1 MGIKRRYNALLFE
14 GYLVSSMAALV
25 FYSLFTFKGS
35 DPGPEHFFLAS
46 VMAVNYFFIS
56 HLWGWSS
63 ELKENGKLGAFFLFQ
78 FLFLQ
83 AYAFETG
90 GPAILFFALVPVVGG
105 VYFLNSPHAKGLR
118 LLRGRGALLLSIGP
132 LSYYIFSTIS
142 GVSLAAEDSLISL
155 TTLAIWTA
163 SIFSWD
169 DLFRSKSDRAHLK
182 IGDERL
188 FVHDL
193 VNQTHGLNLY
203 LNFKK
208 NACEDIKPHE
218 TEELINE
225 VKILQSLIKDH
236 FHYEHRNLNNTIEWV
251 SFEAFKKAHTKMAE
265 SFLPSPICEVS
276 FSYTGWIDPS
286 NDLHLKEKCMV
297 HFPSIY
303 RIMVNIVKNMSD
315 GHTTT
320 AEFKF
325 HYDSSGLQ
333 IHTRNKLGSFAKEE
347 DLSEGLSRLINEEKR
362 LQVGDGLESIG
373 AISQKLGGSFSFQII
388 DGYWHNDIWLPNE
401 YETKKVA

>member
-1 MGIKRRYNALLFE
+1 
-14 GYLVSSMAALV
+14 
-25 FYSLFTFKGS
+25 
-35 DPGPEHFFLAS
+35 
-46 VMAVNYFFIS
+46 
-56 HLWGWSS
+56 
-63 ELKENGKLGAFFLFQ
+63 
-78 FLFLQ
+78 LQ
-83 AYAFETG
+83 AYAFET
-90 GPAILFFALVPVVGG
+90 AHSSILFFALVPVVGG
-105 VYFLNSPHAKGLR
+105 VYFLNSPHARGLR
-118 LLRGRGALLLSIGP
+118 LLRGRGALLLTIGP
-132 LSYYIFSTIS
+132 LSYFIFSSITGIAL
-142 GVSLAAEDSLISL
+142 GTEETLVSI

-163 SIFSWD
+163 SIFSWE
-169 DLFRSKSDRAHLK
+169 DLFRSKSDSSHLK
-182 IGDERL
+182 VGDERL

-208 NACEDIKPHE
+208 NACENIKPHE

-251 SFEAFKKAHTKMAE
+251 SFEAFKKAHTKMVE
-265 SFLPSPICEVS
+265 SFLPEPICQVS
-276 FSYTGWIDPS
+276 FIYSGWIEQS
-286 NDLHLKEKCMV
+286 NDLHLREKCMI

-315 GHTTT
+315 SHSSI

-325 HYDSSGLQ
+325 HYDSDGLQ
-333 IHTRNKLGSFAKEE
+333 IHTRNKLGSIAKEE
-347 DLSEGLSRLINEEKR
+347 DLSEGLSRLINENKN
-362 LQVGDGLESIG
+362 LGAGDGLESIG